1 MISKTMKVRDYAF
14 RKFEDPIGNGI
25 SRKYIFY
32 VKVGDVPEGFPM
44 ATNPRDQKLT
54 SSVAAAIEDSLLSN
68 DGQFHLKNRGIILSA
83 KRVKYDNQKQE
94 VTIDFEDESLH
105 GNIDG
110 GHTYKII
117 LEHKDKNLDQY
128 VQFEVMTGVESII
141 ADLAEAR
148 NTSVSVDIKSMAELR
163 EKFDPIKEALEG
175 MPFYNRI
182 SFKQNQ
188 ITRDSDTNKALKM
201 IDARDIVSII
211 LMFDVDKYGKNEHPV
226 KAYSSKQEMLGLY
239 LEAPEHYR
247 KYVNVIPDL
256 FDLYDVIE
264 TEFAAAYN
272 QNGRMYGRKNY
283 SGYKEDKETRRQIK
297 TGKSK
302 FCQNDLY
309 YKIPDGLLYPTLAA
323 FRSLL
328 EYDDATSKYKWIAGK
343 NPIDVWERNKVN
355 YVRSVMDLANSL
367 GDKPTVFGKDISLWN
382 YAYVILSSMEGVL

>member
-32 VKVGDVPEGFPM
+32 VKVGDGPEGFPM
-44 ATNPRDQKLT
+44 ATNHRDQKLT

-148 NTSVSVDIKSMAELR
+148 NTSVSVDIKSMA
-163 EKFDPIKEALEG
+163 
-175 MPFYNRI
+175 
-182 SFKQNQ
+182 
-188 ITRDSDTNKALKM
+188 
-201 IDARDIVSII
+201 
-211 LMFDVDKYGKNEHPV
+211 
-226 KAYSSKQEMLGLY
+226 
-239 LEAPEHYR
+239 
-247 KYVNVIPDL
+247 
-256 FDLYDVIE
+256 
-264 TEFAAAYN
+264 
-272 QNGRMYGRKNY
+272 
-283 SGYKEDKETRRQIK
+283 
-297 TGKSK
+297 
-302 FCQNDLY
+302 
-309 YKIPDGLLYPTLAA
+309 
-323 FRSLL
+323 
-328 EYDDATSKYKWIAGK
+328 
-343 NPIDVWERNKVN
+343 
-355 YVRSVMDLANSL
+355 
-367 GDKPTVFGKDISLWN
+367 
-382 YAYVILSSMEGVL
+382 